1 MAPTPVPVPS
11 DVKPGESLVI
21 VDGVAEQVSVTP
33 QPDNDRL
40 TVQGEGW
47 DMGLDG
53 LSPTGM
59 PLKLGPGGML
69 VLEAEGEVRALGSG
83 FQPGSTVDV
92 FMNPPT
98 AAPQVSAAGSWWQR
112 TALRAS
118 NGTFI
123 GAVPVNAD
131 GSFVGTVSLPESI
144 GPGDHVL
151 QAVGFS
157 ARGQT
162 RALNLGVRVE
172 PSLVLTTGR
181 RTPAGDKDRIR
192 TRGFST
198 GLEAGTRLIP
208 YISYAGQSGFSQGKA
223 SITVKADG
231 RFTWTRLIRKD
242 KRLTAYVTYRDLP
255 SNKVI
260 WTRVR

>member
-1 MAPTPVPVPS
+1 MPVPS

-21 VDGVAEQVSVTP
+21 VDGVAGQVSVTP
-33 QPDNDRL
+33 QPDNDGL

-47 DMGLDG
+47 DMGVDG
-53 LSPTGM
+53 LSPTGTSL
-59 PLKLGPGGML
+59 PLGPGGVL
-69 VLEAEGEVRALGSG
+69 VLEAEGKVRASGTG
-83 FQPGSTVDV
+83 FQPGSSVDV

-98 AAPQVSAAGSWWQR
+98 AAPQVSAARSWWQR
-112 TALRAS
+112 AVLLAT

-131 GSFVGTVSLPESI
+131 GSFIGTVRLPESI

-157 ARGQT
+157 ATGQT

-172 PSLVLTTGR
+172 PSLVLTKGK
-181 RTPAGDKDRIR
+181 RTPAGEKDRVR
-192 TRGFST
+192 ARGSSA
-198 GLEAGTRLIP
+198 GLEPGTKLTPHIRF
-208 YISYAGQSGFSQGKA
+208 AGQSRFTQGKA

-231 RFTWTRLIRKD
+231 SFTWNRLIRKD
-242 KRLTAYVTYRDLP
+242 KRLTAYVSYRDIQ
-255 SNKVI
+255 SNKVTWI
-260 WTRVR
+260 RVR